1 MDVFS
6 VSFIY
11 PFTRSLILQ
20 AHFYRKHLYGM
31 VNLDFREPRRVEG
44 KSNDKEDPGR
54 CLAEVKTIWWKNRIW
69 DVRCF

>member
-1 MDVFS
+1 
-6 VSFIY
+6 
-11 PFTRSLILQ
+11 
-20 AHFYRKHLYGM
+20 M
-31 VNLDFREPRRVEG
+31 VNLGFREPRRVEG